1 MVTVKKQDKCLFK
14 VRLVHFM
21 DMNKEIIVLCSFVYV
36 SGVLNASAQD
46 TTAFNKQVDICIEK
60 SLEDNMKQVDF
71 KKQKPSELEKRN
83 FTDSKFYQMTFVGA
97 PLILTGMIMKGED
110 THFRSL
116 RNDYMKSF
124 HRPFDNYTQFLPGAV
139 MLGLKAAGVD
149 SRCSWS
155 RMLVS
160 DAFSVAIMGTVVNTM
175 KNTTH
180 VTRPDGSNNH
190 SFPSGHTATA
200 FMTATML
207 TKEYGHISPWIGIG
221 AYTIASSTGLMRMAN
236 NKHWLSDVL
245 TGAGIGILSTEFG
258 YYIADLLF
266 KDKGV
271 RHLSQDESFNKYD
284 KPTFMGLYLGV
295 NIPLSHYDI
304 SENQNFRTSSGSS
317 AGVEGA
323 MFLNPYLGIGG
334 RFTVSNTHIITSEK
348 NGTVSRQSAQDYKTL
363 NGEVA
368 ECETFD
374 AVMAMAGPY
383 FSYPITSRWNIGS
396 KLLTGYIAY
405 PKLSLSGGTVVPKN
419 CGVCFGSGISFSYK
433 AKENYG
439 IRFFLDYNLQP
450 SQSKKSREWMN
461 TLAVGT
467 TFGVNL

>member
-1 MVTVKKQDKCLFK
+1 
-14 VRLVHFM
+14 
-21 DMNKEIIVLCSFVYV
+21 
-36 SGVLNASAQD
+36 
-46 TTAFNKQVDICIEK
+46 
-60 SLEDNMKQVDF
+60 
-71 KKQKPSELEKRN
+71 
-83 FTDSKFYQMTFVGA
+83 
-97 PLILTGMIMKGED
+97 MIMKGED

-180 VTRPDGSNNH
+180 VTRPDGSNDH

-295 NIPLSHYDI
+295 NIPVSHYDI

-348 NGTVSRQSAQDYKTL
+348 NGTVFRQSAQDYKTS

-419 CGVCFGSGISFSYK
+419 CDVCFGSGISFSYK